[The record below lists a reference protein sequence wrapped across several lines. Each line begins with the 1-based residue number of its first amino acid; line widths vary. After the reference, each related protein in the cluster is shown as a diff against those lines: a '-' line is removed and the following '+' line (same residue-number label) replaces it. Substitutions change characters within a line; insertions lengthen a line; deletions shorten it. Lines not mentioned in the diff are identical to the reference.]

1 MGPRVVERRRTT
13 IELDGAWTGGI
24 KVEKAAATLPQTGDV
39 TLFTVTGRVILMA
52 IVGEVTV
59 VIETQANNTKLKYN
73 PDDSAT
79 DTDLCA
85 VLDIS
90 ADVVGILYSITG
102 VVGDALIEGIQQV
115 IVPTTFHI
123 LKSGLIELDCSAGNT
138 GETKW
143 TLWYIPLDSGSKVV

>member
-1 MGPRVVERRRTT
+1 
-13 IELDGAWTGGI
+13 
-24 KVEKAAATLPQTGDV
+24 
-39 TLFTVTGRVILMA
+39 MA

-59 VIETQANNTKLKYN
+59 VIETQANNTKLKFN

-85 VLDIS
+85 VLNIS

-102 VVGDALIEGIQQV
+102 VVGDALLEGIQQV

-123 LKSGLIELDCSAGNT
+123 LKSGLIELDCAAGNT
-138 GETKW
+138 GSVKW